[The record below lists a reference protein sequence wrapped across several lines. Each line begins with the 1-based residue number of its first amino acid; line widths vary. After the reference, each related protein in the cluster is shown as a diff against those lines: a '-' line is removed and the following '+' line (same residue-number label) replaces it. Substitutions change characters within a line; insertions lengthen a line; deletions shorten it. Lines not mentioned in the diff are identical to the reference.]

1 MFNDEKPKSIINY
14 ASNKLHVNQINM
26 SMGCTISKPMYV
38 RRFGFLVM
46 NEELFISKI
55 YFLRGLFKVYRVENR

>member
-1 MFNDEKPKSIINY
+1 MHY
-14 ASNKLHVNQINM
+14 QQTLVCQ
-26 SMGCTISKPMYV
+26 TV
-38 RRFGFLVM
+38 GFLVM